1 MYVAYRA
8 LDAQEPPDCNDYDWT
23 TVLQQRIGKIVERA
37 ESNFM
42 NNDSNNIVLLDKMIH
57 MSNVQVLAPA
67 PMMTISDYKSSIEL
81 LQHENNQLNMKNK
94 KLLELM
100 NRNQKL

>member
-1 MYVAYRA
+1 MRNQTETMDTNTHATS
-8 LDAQEPPDCNDYDWT
+8 PK
-23 TVLQQRIGKIVERA
+23 QQRLHTSRLGKIVERA

-42 NNDSNNIVLLDKMIH
+42 NNDSNDIVLLDKMIH

-67 PMMTISDYKSSIEL
+67 PVMTISDYKSSIEL
-81 LQHENNQLNMKNK
+81 LQHENNQLKMKNK